1 MLNLI
6 GQSFGRYHILEKLG
20 EGGMAVVYKAYD
32 THLEREVAV
41 KVIRTEQMAP
51 ALLDRALIRFER
63 EAKEVSRLN
72 HPNIVNVYD
81 YGEYNGIPYL
91 VMTYLHGGTLKQT
104 MGQPIPYQ
112 QAVSLV
118 LPIAKALEY
127 AHQHKMIH
135 RDVKPSNILLTDS
148 GEVMLTDFGIA
159 KMLEVDDGNTLT
171 GTGMGLGTPEYM
183 APEQWTGQFT
193 PAVDIYALGVVL
205 YELVTGRKPYS
216 ADTPAAV
223 LLKQA
228 TEPLPRPK
236 DLITDLP
243 DEVERVL
250 IKALAKKPED
260 RYQDMKAFT
269 TGLTRLTGGKAL
281 ESSPAPRPT
290 TVKEETM
297 STVMQSDSLATA
309 DHGVLPE
316 PPPRVTTPRVSE
328 EPIKTIDWT
337 KVMAYAM
344 GGLVLVTLLI
354 IGLTSS
360 WFTTRPAA
368 PTATDVPLIED
379 MVAPTFTDQPPTAT
393 VASPPATKI
402 PSTATSAPANT
413 TENYTIGSTMV
424 SPKDGMT
431 MVYVPAGE
439 FLMGSPEGVGE
450 DEEHP
455 QHTVYLDACWIDQTE
470 VTNAMYARCVADGG
484 CTEPRSRESYTRDSY
499 YGNPDYDE
507 YPVISVT
514 WHQAEAYCQWAGR
527 ELPTEAQWE
536 KAARGTDGRTYP
548 WGNEPP
554 AGNLVNFADKNTDYD
569 WSNKAIDDGY
579 EDTAPVGTY
588 PDGASTYSALDM
600 AGNVL
605 EWVADWYGDYP
616 SGSVSNPT
624 GPTIGESRVLRG
636 GSWNN
641 LVSDI
646 RSAFRSRSV
655 PGDASGINFGFRCSL
670 SASEAP

>member
-1 MLNLI
+1 LLNLI

-455 QHTVYLDACWIDQTE
+455 QHTVYLDAYWIDQTRGDQCD
-470 VTNAMYARCVADGG
+470 V
-484 CTEPRSRESYTRDSY
+484 RD
-499 YGNPDYDE
+499 
-507 YPVISVT
+507 V
-514 WHQAEAYCQWAGR
+514 
-527 ELPTEAQWE
+527 
-536 KAARGTDGRTYP
+536 RG
-548 WGNEPP
+548 
-554 AGNLVNFADKNTDYD
+554 
-569 WSNKAIDDGY
+569 
-579 EDTAPVGTY
+579 
-588 PDGASTYSALDM
+588 
-600 AGNVL
+600 
-605 EWVADWYGDYP
+605 
-616 SGSVSNPT
+616 
-624 GPTIGESRVLRG
+624 
-636 GSWNN
+636 
-641 LVSDI
+641 
-646 RSAFRSRSV
+646 
-655 PGDASGINFGFRCSL
+655 
-670 SASEAP
+670 